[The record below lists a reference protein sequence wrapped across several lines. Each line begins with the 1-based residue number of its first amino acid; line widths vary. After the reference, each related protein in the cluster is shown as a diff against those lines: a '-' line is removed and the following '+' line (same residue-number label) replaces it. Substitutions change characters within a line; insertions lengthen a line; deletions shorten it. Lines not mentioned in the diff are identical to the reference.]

1 MAQSPIRFVAPSPG
15 PATDL
20 ASTPPPPSLFRR
32 ESPTTAAM
40 RAEREALEKSLAA
53 RRSTVKPVP
62 VRPGVT
68 AKPPAALERG
78 PLEMATDFAGD
89 SARSL
94 LGRGTIGTGE
104 GAVGL
109 ANIATA
115 LSPANIG
122 ARAASALLGEKA
134 PDLTLNPVLDA
145 VGYQPQVVRDYIA
158 ESDSEAL
165 KRARAEVEKAQGFL
179 PTVEASL
186 RNPSTIVQSA
196 IESVPSMLAGQGV
209 ASGALKVAPSMAP
222 ILASALGEGALT
234 AGQNAEQTRQESGTL
249 TPGQAGAAVAAGGV
263 TAGIS
268 RVAGRFAEKAGL
280 ADPDTLILAGR
291 AASEKPRGLAARMIG
306 GAISEG
312 LLEEAPQSAQEQ
324 AFQNVA
330 QGRPLGQGVME
341 SAAQGM
347 LTGGLM
353 GAGSN
358 VMPQRQAESVD
369 NPDAPPPQ
377 YDAEDDFTSA
387 LLNPSIGPAQALAM
401 GETAPP
407 VAAPASVPAPA
418 PSIRPS
424 DVAGQ
429 IVWDAESQG
438 RSPLSALID
447 SGLSTKDAKAVLSRV
462 RANQPQAAAVPAPDA
477 SKVDADQDKAAAARR
492 AEAKSPAPAPAP
504 ASRPTPRNA
513 TPEEEDRFLREAHDA
528 VNRAASEQ
536 LRAEREARAER
547 FATPWDNRF
556 ASGAAPAAE
565 APTADPF
572 GQAERN
578 AAFGLASSG
587 AADVSPAPSPFEAK
601 QEQFSRG
608 QSEQQQA
615 AEDAFY
621 RKYAQDNGHA
631 ALVDALRTREGLS
644 TSAAVEDAKAIEDG
658 RPRKKRKPKP
668 AQAAPADAA
677 PSDAAGTPTSPQAAS
692 SSPRDASAQAPG
704 TQAQA
709 GTVSSESSPAAGTP
723 ERSSEPSPSSA
734 PPPQVGE
741 SSDAVALTPR
751 DNEGSNAAQ
760 GSEQVDD
767 IAAENTD
774 SSADGSTTV
783 TARGRDF
790 KVERTDKGFIL
801 RGTKGARYDV
811 IETGPNRYEV
821 KRNERRGMLGGRL
834 GGPEDPLSGVTFAV
848 KDGKLEVS
856 NGTTRSA
863 PARKVPGSKNPIAD
877 FWNSRKGPEEEGPE
891 ANFYRADQP
900 NPDDYDA
907 EGNEIPRGGPPSG
920 PQNPSGDTGGGGV
933 ERQPPVLPSDKS
945 ALLEGP
951 LTDVGAE
958 NVIVRPPVEGRLDDQ
973 LVADEAPKG
982 PVAQGSVLVRDEKN
996 QPDERKESA
1005 KPKDDEKGSQ
1015 QGTESLPPKK
1025 AGPKASHSSLIT
1037 AIYRAA
1043 ENPADGK
1050 RFLPADRAKVVA
1062 AIEAAKDACVSVTY
1076 REPSHRDYAE
1086 QWTIRGDD
1094 GKGYLLSL
1102 DGSGR
1107 STWHELGQKP
1117 KANLG
1122 AARAEVPEAKAEGQK
1137 YEFSSTQADLPPTF
1151 ANAVRSLA
1159 AKIPDSAL
1167 AGDGRENDPHVTV
1180 KFGTVTNDAADVR
1193 KVLEGQGPITITFGK
1208 LSTFPPSESSD
1219 GAAVL
1224 KLDIYSSDLQ
1234 ALNKRIGDAL
1244 ENTETFKYSP
1254 HVTVAYVDPAQVDAV
1269 KAKLSNPLN
1278 GKTVKIDRLSF
1289 SDRQGEKHEIKLV
1302 AEPKGMDGLTKT
1314 QRAEKN
1320 ASRDGVGTVRQADDR
1335 EAPAKSA
1342 KSPVVDKVPAG
1353 EAVPSSRGKAGAED
1367 KGQVQ
1372 GTESLPSSKPVDSG
1386 ISEAPIPE
1394 QVKRP
1399 GAGENAREW
1408 MRKYSAANIEG
1419 RRALIRGLGGKLTY
1433 EDMRQLAAYTDDI
1446 TTENPA
1452 TPPEAKTTPF
1462 RPAKLA
1468 GLPAPIAPGANQGA
1482 NPVQSG
1488 ERIKREIKLSEEKIA
1503 KAKESLEKAK
1513 EVKSNAKGKRE
1524 KEKIQKRIDVLDK
1537 EYDAARRAGWEL
1549 RDERLKIEGDPAQK
1563 LITGKRYDQVDE
1575 KALTPI
1581 VREAVQ
1587 ANPRAKDFTKA
1598 QLESAI
1604 KSFASNEWTPFYGAV
1619 IDKGLEKAV
1628 DNSLDVK
1635 LGEIVQAKALDELK
1649 QMEGLDERTGYG
1661 QMDRFKYREEL
1672 KRAYRA
1678 DEIEKI
1684 MERAREDNKKGLEKK
1699 AEDDRVAAQQAE
1711 QERQRVESLKEP
1723 VPADQVA
1730 IIQKLTIGE
1739 YNALK
1744 EGVLPDSPYRLAAM
1758 YPSDQVLKRLGARG
1772 LVEKQMDP
1780 LTKTEEYVGTLT
1792 PAGQDMAKAV
1802 ERYEARLKNG
1812 IPFAERGTVKGRW
1825 SDAFDKGS
1833 SRLIIGKANGHDF
1846 HSTGHWLVE
1855 GKRPAQAEGVGVF
1868 QELTPDRLSAVLTP
1882 KKKVEKITPVA
1893 YFETDTRGHVVMSN
1907 GSAYNASY
1915 FDYVSGLHPDAEF
1928 FGADEKDTPVYLKT
1942 KDGRPVGVIMPIR
1955 HEATPGVQAILD
1967 EKPAEAE
1974 KPGGPGPIISEM
1986 LTASRSSL
1994 LETAKDVSDVRYGE
2008 PGTILFEYK
2017 GKTFSAPEPTDV
2029 MPAKDTKGSND
2040 EGARA
2045 WAAKQIWD
2053 KKAKGATAKEAS
2065 KAETKKS
2072 IGDVGEKI
2080 GGAKKDLW
2088 STFKDKMSDALDMD
2102 LVAQPLS
2109 KSWPEPDYEAMIRDG
2124 ADPWSVG
2131 FIRAVRDEV
2140 PPKPQ
2145 KAWRAKQW
2153 AGQVEQL
2160 RKFAFDLLNGRYT
2173 KAQLQEK
2180 IAEKPFAAAMKPVT
2194 DRAELYALVGH
2205 EKSLHGVRIA
2215 SGDYSVFNG
2224 QKFDKS
2230 KTIWTVEKKAPKTSF
2245 SNWPKIMA
2253 SGDTRAEALD
2263 AFKAAYPTLDVSP
2276 KKQAADFI
2284 VYSYRGKPGFYIGKK
2299 ISGKT
2304 FDLAGPFDNVK
2315 EARAYKDAENEALL
2329 DKLEK
2334 IKEVPLERR
2343 PDNRPRVGEDHRQG
2357 KDITADE
2364 FKDAFGFRGVEF
2376 GNWVEQGKRQASL
2389 NEAYDALMD
2398 MAAILDIPPKAI
2410 SLNGELG
2417 LAFGAR
2423 GGGQFAAAHYE
2434 SGKVV
2439 INLTKTKGAGS
2450 LGHEWWHALDNYFS
2464 RARGAKDGFMTTSVL
2479 NPGGANGD
2487 PAAEKVRIEMLRAY
2501 GQVRDKIRETALKAR
2516 ASKLDAKRSGKA
2528 YWTTGH
2534 EMSARAFESYLISKL
2549 QDQNG
2554 SNDYLANIV
2563 DEDTW
2568 NAAAA
2573 LGFELSDSYPYPT
2586 AGEIPSIRAA
2596 FDNFFE
2602 VIESKETDKGVAL
2615 FERKPSAPEFSRPTF
2630 YSALER
2636 SAEQMKQPM
2645 MAHDA
2650 ARFLLD
2656 PKRGAKAAE
2665 AKWTGLDDFLGVQW
2679 QDGKMSV
2686 TDPVKARR
2694 RVTPAEVQDFLK
2706 ANAVTV
2712 TEVTQGGPVLRADE
2726 LEAKEKAM
2734 ERAIDEFVAFQQTA
2748 SPEVKRAAVAFRN
2761 GHDVAAM
2768 GLMAYRNDALEFN
2781 RLKNEKD
2788 EAEAAV
2794 REIETLKGQR
2804 TPTKFAQYQ
2813 IPGGTNYREVLLTL
2827 PEKRRTMEVS
2837 DTVNRWNVFENG
2849 QKIASDVTNAQALE
2863 MTGGKEGSFRSS
2875 HFDEPNILAHVR
2887 FNERTDAN
2895 GKRVLF
2901 LEEIQSDWAQR
2912 GRRAGFKQG
2921 PRDTSRW
2928 TVQPNVGDGWN
2939 VYDEQG
2945 REVALEIHG
2954 EDRDEAIANAIEFER
2969 SNGLEDE
2976 RPDGVPPAPFV
2987 EKTED
2992 WTALALKS
3000 MLHYAAANGYDSV
3013 AWTTG
3018 EMQAA
3023 RYDLAKQVDSLD
3035 YTKLPGDVYSIAGV
3049 KDGREFPVAEKVPA
3063 SKLEEYVGKDVAEKI
3078 IAGAGEQSSPPG
3090 YKRLSGVDLK
3100 VGGEGMRAFYDKIVP
3115 QVAEKLGKKFRA
3127 KVADLQVPTKKADR
3141 KLDKKVIADA
3151 AVRFIRGDDD
3161 ANDFIDGAD
3170 LDGLL
3175 SEDEA
3180 WALGEKYSNNDRG
3193 DRALTRSM
3201 AQNMAAELVT
3211 RFGDQKRMTVHS
3223 LDISPEMR
3231 ASVRE
3236 GQPLFTKRAATMTE
3250 SQWQHYNA
3258 RHDAD
3263 RGESA
3268 REAYRRSETVN
3279 GAPTGVRV
3287 VDFEGDVDKQ
3297 VVSMMVQWS
3306 AAIASKMG
3314 AAVHMLQR
3322 HVPALKF
3329 GGVTPAGNLHGV
3341 NVDGK
3346 VFINYLAT
3354 HQLALEVAKK
3364 ERITYE
3370 EAFSREAVNVLIHE
3384 AAHYAEKG
3392 HGPAFEAEMDRIKAD
3407 LGPQALA
3414 SMLRDFRKYAAND
3427 QNRTR
3432 TQRMYEKAAPGW
3444 IEGERRGREAAAN
3457 TGAAGARGADAQQ
3470 SERLRPR
3477 PRSDTGGDQYSLGDD
3492 EPAGG
3497 VRMARRSAAVDVAGA
3512 PGLRRPDGRGVDPS
3526 FSRKP
3531 SASTPGLV
3539 AQQEANSD
3547 RLFRAFIRKQG
3558 GDIGDNE
3565 TKGQYL
3571 QRKTQNRLNRL
3582 DRAESDAREKRG
3594 DTSAPILADR
3604 LFGGQARIDNK
3615 LTVTESVLLD
3625 PLMKS
3630 IRSNGLN
3637 FDLLGSYMQGKP
3649 DAIESVQKSGKRAK
3663 YDEAAGKIDTIYAV
3677 SDSYRVKRGL
3687 VTPEELD
3694 DIRAK
3699 REKARAESTA
3709 HPIFDALQDFER
3721 VIIQDEHNT
3730 GLQAVAAFAE
3740 EANDPGFARVSK
3752 VGQDGPRPNSV
3763 VFRRDGREWQIDFSS
3778 PEVADS
3784 VRKLHADSMNAVARF
3799 MSKGTRWVSRVNTVL
3814 SPAFMVKN
3822 KIRDFAGAVLSAM
3835 VLQGAPNGVSKSVA
3849 AKIVG
3854 GQLSAMRGTRDYIKN
3869 PAGKFEQGS
3878 AGWWAQQAHKNA
3890 ALPGYFRSIESLQR
3904 LESRLGDTLR
3914 GKMARKISFRHFSD
3928 VMMGLSELSEA
3939 STRVS
3944 VYRALVESG
3953 VSPAQAG
3960 DMARQTLDTN
3970 KTGDWT
3976 RNIGAIT
3983 PFFNSS
3989 VQGAARLAQMM
4000 TSKDP
4005 GVRRRARAMMGGLVA
4020 AGAMLGAWLA
4030 ASGGDDDKD
4039 GIPDSDQQPEWD
4051 TQRNL
4056 IIGGV
4061 KIPLPQGFS
4070 APFYAGFMLSKLGRG
4085 NAKPAEAMFQ
4095 VGKAFWDQFTPISS
4109 PFGVA
4114 QPAAD
4119 LLQNQTF
4126 TGSPI
4131 RPIRYPGDTRP
4142 NSEKFF
4148 KSNTGAAKA
4157 IAKGLNRATFGDE
4170 SESGYIDLYPGDI
4183 DYVAKAGMGAFGR
4196 FMADSARAVEAI
4208 MDGKPVKKVPVVG
4221 DFLVD
4226 EDRNIQSRYY
4236 DAASMI
4242 RDADDRRRG
4251 KQRMA
4256 MRQEL
4261 SERYPGSSEKI
4272 EGASL
4277 TELRKAMR
4285 DTGATLS
4292 PERGAWLKAEL
4303 EEQDGRA
4310 LKAKA
4315 AFEEASDRL
4324 KALDSLPDGPDKDE
4338 KRRAIY
4344 EAANRAFVAAVKV
4357 Q

>member
-40 RAEREALEKSLAA
+40 RAEREALERSLSA

-115 LSPANIG
+115 LSPVNIG
-122 ARAASALLGEKA
+122 ARAASALLNKKA

-145 VGYQPQVVRDYIA
+145 VGYQPQVARDYIS
-158 ESDSEAL
+158 EFDSEAL

-209 ASGALKVAPSMAP
+209 ASGALKVAPGMAP

-268 RVAGRFAEKAGL
+268 RVAGRLAEKAGL

-324 AFQNVA
+324 AFQNLA
-330 QGRPLGQGVME
+330 QGRPLGEGVME

-407 VAAPASVPAPA
+407 AAPPAPVPAPA

-447 SGLSTKDAKAVLSRV
+447 SGLSTKDAKAVLASV
-462 RANQPQAAAVPAPDA
+462 RAKQPKAAAVPAPDA
-477 SKVDADQDKAAAARR
+477 SKVDAEQDKAAAARR

-578 AAFGLASSG
+578 SAFGLASSG
-587 AADVSPAPSPFEAK
+587 STDVSPAPSPFEAK
-601 QEQFSRG
+601 QEQFARG

-621 RKYAQDNGHA
+621 RQYAQDNGHA

-668 AQAAPADAA
+668 AQQAAPADAA

-692 SSPRDASAQAPG
+692 SSPRDASAQAPDN
-704 TQAQA
+704 QAQA
-709 GTVSSESSPAAGTP
+709 GKAAAESSPAAGTP

-734 PPPQVGE
+734 PRPQVGE
-741 SSDAVALTPR
+741 SSDVVASTPR
-751 DNEGSNAAQ
+751 GNEGSTAAQ
-760 GSEQVDD
+760 ESEQVDD

-774 SSADGSTTV
+774 SSADVSTTV

-790 KVERTDKGFIL
+790 EV
-801 RGTKGARYDV
+801 KGAR
-811 IETGPNRYEV
+811 IEDG
-821 KRNERRGMLGGRL
+821 RRVWVLRGKGNPKFKVAPAEYKAIEGRD
-834 GGPEDPLSGVTFAV
+834 GTISVSQIRDDSENPFGAVTFENRDGQLRVKEQSKVGVAKSSKAV
-848 KDGKLEVS
+848 ER
-856 NGTTRSA
+856 GTAT
-863 PARKVPGSKNPIAD
+863 
-877 FWNSRKGPEEEGPE
+877 
-891 ANFYRADQP
+891 
-900 NPDDYDA
+900 PDDQIA
-907 EGNEIPRGGPPSG
+907 AALEASIAQTAKPGNRGGEQSA
-920 PQNPSGDTGGGGV
+920 QVGG
-933 ERQPPVLPSDKS
+933 ERQPAVSPANKG

-951 LTDVGAE
+951 IAVDGADDI
-958 NVIVRPPVEGRLDDQ
+958 VVRPPVEGSRDNQ
-973 LVADEAPKG
+973 PVADDAPE
-982 PVAQGSVLVRDEKN
+982 VSQGSAPQSVRGPGRPVSEADPQKDQRAKQGDEGG
-996 QPDERKESA
+996 QS
-1005 KPKDDEKGSQ
+1005 
-1015 QGTESLPPKK
+1015 TESLPPKAK
-1025 AGPKASHSSLIT
+1025 T
-1037 AIYRAA
+1037 T
-1043 ENPADGK
+1043 PAKSD
-1050 RFLPADRAKVVA
+1050 
-1062 AIEAAKDACVSVTY
+1062 
-1076 REPSHRDYAE
+1076 
-1086 QWTIRGDD
+1086 
-1094 GKGYLLSL
+1094 
-1102 DGSGR
+1102 
-1107 STWHELGQKP
+1107 QK
-1117 KANLG
+1117 
-1122 AARAEVPEAKAEGQK
+1122 EGQK
-1137 YEFSSTQADLPPTF
+1137 YEFSSTQADLPPAF
-1151 ANAVRSLA
+1151 AAAVRSLA

-1167 AGDGRENDPHVTV
+1167 AGDGRESDPHVTV

-1244 ENTETFKYSP
+1244 DNTETFKYSP
-1254 HVTVAYVDPAQVDAV
+1254 HVTVAYVDPAQADAV

-1314 QRAEKN
+1314 QRAEKKSAARPEETIPGGSLAVGDRLRMMKSEVVVKERTEDNGIEYTLSSEVDGPKGFVKVKDLDSGNVIRMGSWPTYAAAEADYLKAIGKAPKATLPDPKTAAVKTRIGTIDLTTFLANGRKPWEVTQDQWIELQRAERRRLGQQEGGDNPNVPNFEYKAYHEDSVKQAIADKQPVSGGVLKDYPNLRPKRTVTITEAEITPTRGGVVATPIATEPVEPTPEAEPTASQAGINRLSTAVFNRIDSGEGIKNNPELTKMAELAFGGTRASGKWSPKDAYDALEMGVNRWLN
-1320 ASRDGVGTVRQADDR
+1320 AN
-1335 EAPAKSA
+1335 AKS
-1342 KSPVVDKVPAG
+1342 
-1353 EAVPSSRGKAGAED
+1353 
-1367 KGQVQ
+1367 
-1372 GTESLPSSKPVDSG
+1372 L
-1386 ISEAPIPE
+1386 
-1394 QVKRP
+1394 
-1399 GAGENAREW
+1399 
-1408 MRKYSAANIEG
+1408 M
-1419 RRALIRGLGGKLTY
+1419 
-1433 EDMRQLAAYTDDI
+1433 
-1446 TTENPA
+1446 
-1452 TPPEAKTTPF
+1452 
-1462 RPAKLA
+1462 
-1468 GLPAPIAPGANQGA
+1468 
-1482 NPVQSG
+1482 
-1488 ERIKREIKLSEEKIA
+1488 
-1503 KAKESLEKAK
+1503 
-1513 EVKSNAKGKRE
+1513 
-1524 KEKIQKRIDVLDK
+1524 
-1537 EYDAARRAGWEL
+1537 
-1549 RDERLKIEGDPAQK
+1549 EGDPRAALERLRGVLALLPTQTDRTREQQDLQQFSTPPTEAYVAARALGIRPGETVLEPSAGNGGLAVFAK
-1563 LITGKRYDQVDE
+1563 GGGAKVVVNEISPRRAEILKSLGFEVTSVDAENLNALLPKEIVPDSVLMNPPFSSTGGRLKSNKTEFGARHVEQALARMKPGGRLVAIVGQGMAMNRPAFAEWWKKIGNRYNV
-1575 KALTPI
+1575 
-1581 VREAVQ
+1581 V
-1587 ANPRAKDFTKA
+1587 AN
-1598 QLESAI
+1598 
-1604 KSFASNEWTPFYGAV
+1604 YGIPGEEYGKYGTTFGNQIIV
-1619 IDKGLEKAV
+1619 IDK
-1628 DNSLDVK
+1628 
-1635 LGEIVQAKALDELK
+1635 
-1649 QMEGLDERTGYG
+1649 T
-1661 QMDRFKYREEL
+1661 
-1672 KRAYRA
+1672 
-1678 DEIEKI
+1678 
-1684 MERAREDNKKGLEKK
+1684 
-1699 AEDDRVAAQQAE
+1699 
-1711 QERQRVESLKEP
+1711 
-1723 VPADQVA
+1723 
-1730 IIQKLTIGE
+1730 
-1739 YNALK
+1739 
-1744 EGVLPDSPYRLAAM
+1744 SPN
-1758 YPSDQVLKRLGARG
+1758 G
-1772 LVEKQMDP
+1772 LV
-1780 LTKTEEYVGTLT
+1780 
-1792 PAGQDMAKAV
+1792 
-1802 ERYEARLKNG
+1802 N
-1812 IPFAERGTVKGRW
+1812 VK
-1825 SDAFDKGS
+1825 
-1833 SRLIIGKANGHDF
+1833 H
-1846 HSTGHWLVE
+1846 
-1855 GKRPAQAEGVGVF
+1855 
-1868 QELTPDRLSAVLTP
+1868 
-1882 KKKVEKITPVA
+1882 
-1893 YFETDTRGHVVMSN
+1893 
-1907 GSAYNASY
+1907 
-1915 FDYVSGLHPDAEF
+1915 
-1928 FGADEKDTPVYLKT
+1928 
-1942 KDGRPVGVIMPIR
+1942 
-1955 HEATPGVQAILD
+1955 
-1967 EKPAEAE
+1967 
-1974 KPGGPGPIISEM
+1974 
-1986 LTASRSSL
+1986 
-1994 LETAKDVSDVRYGE
+1994 
-2008 PGTILFEYK
+2008 
-2017 GKTFSAPEPTDV
+2017 
-2029 MPAKDTKGSND
+2029 
-2040 EGARA
+2040 
-2045 WAAKQIWD
+2045 
-2053 KKAKGATAKEAS
+2053 
-2065 KAETKKS
+2065 
-2072 IGDVGEKI
+2072 GD
-2080 GGAKKDLW
+2080 L
-2088 STFKDKMSDALDMD
+2088 
-2102 LVAQPLS
+2102 
-2109 KSWPEPDYEAMIRDG
+2109 
-2124 ADPWSVG
+2124 
-2131 FIRAVRDEV
+2131 
-2140 PPKPQ
+2140 
-2145 KAWRAKQW
+2145 
-2153 AGQVEQL
+2153 
-2160 RKFAFDLLNGRYT
+2160 
-2173 KAQLQEK
+2173 
-2180 IAEKPFAAAMKPVT
+2180 
-2194 DRAELYALVGH
+2194 
-2205 EKSLHGVRIA
+2205 KSL
-2215 SGDYSVFNG
+2215 
-2224 QKFDKS
+2224 
-2230 KTIWTVEKKAPKTSF
+2230 E
-2245 SNWPKIMA
+2245 
-2253 SGDTRAEALD
+2253 EALD
-2263 AFKAAYPTLDVSP
+2263 ALDAIGKARRLSVEPASALGDGRTQSSAGDGAVETASGQTGSGVRKPGRLGSPRRPSSGGKETVGKPSTVVQDVPEQGRPRPAVSAATEGTGKPDETVRDVVSEGGRAGLRPAGRVGFFKPEAAKKEPSRRELPGGSFVEARPQRLDLSGIPKHPASVVEPSSLASVSPPPITYEGKIPESLAKDGDLSDLQLEAALYAGQRHSQALPGGQKAGFLIGDGPGVGKTRELATITLDNWNQGRKRTLWLSVGWNLVSGVRDGLNQVGAEDIP
-2276 KKQAADFI
+2276 LHRLD
-2284 VYSYRGKPGFYIGKK
+2284 SIG
-2299 ISGKT
+2299 
-2304 FDLAGPFDNVK
+2304 
-2315 EARAYKDAENEALL
+2315 RKDAIQFGDGVLFATYSTFREPERIAQVQEWLGDSPVIHFDEAHKAKNL
-2329 DKLEK
+2329 
-2334 IKEVPLERR
+2334 
-2343 PDNRPRVGEDHRQG
+2343 VGEMGEPTKTGAAVLKIQNDNPNALVTYASA
-2357 KDITADE
+2357 TAATE
-2364 FKDAFGFRGVEF
+2364 PRNMGYMVRLGLWGPGTAFPTFNDFRTAIETGGVGAMEMISRDVKALGIGISRGISMEGVEF
-2376 GNWVEQGKRQASL
+2376 RETVHNLTQEQKDVYNRAARLWQEILKRVDDAIQVTGGKSFARMRALSQFYGAMQRFFKAVATSSKVPTLIRRIEEELKDGRSIVVRLVSTAEGRTEDQVAKAKAEGVEIDDLDITPRETIVGYIENSFPTTLYQDYTDPDTGQTMTRPVLDADGNMVQDPEAVAMRDELLRVVSDLRLPEHPLDQMLKHFGVDKIAEVTGRSKRLITNKVTGRREWASRSPKSANAAERDAFQGGKKRILLLNDSGGTGMDAHADNKAKNKQQRVYFIFETGWSADNELQALGRVNRTNQASAPIYDLVSTDLSGERRFYSTIAKRLEQLGALSRGDRSGVSAGGLADFNFENDYGKGAAKAVYDDLEYDDPDTLRQMGFVDPKTGNVKISTADKTDVPRFLNRVLALEVDKQAEVFGNFERAFAAIVQKAKDDDAYDSGVSDLKAERVTVVGKPTVVSTDPTSGASTEHVELSAEYKTYPMSWASSQGWANKEGSGYYTNDKSGRVFLAVKSANSTNTETGRIEQFYRLFRPNGSVEHVPESELRDRFTKDGDPKDLWDKEYAEAPKTRKETVHLITGVTLPIWDKLGTRSQVLKVVRTETEGGKRFVGVK
-2389 NEAYDALMD
+2389 
-2398 MAAILDIPPKAI
+2398 IPTK
-2410 SLNGELG
+2410 EV
-2417 LAFGAR
+2417 
-2423 GGGQFAAAHYE
+2423 
-2434 SGKVV
+2434 GKVLKALNV
-2439 INLTKTKGAGS
+2439 RTVAANPAQVFESVNGGATVD
-2450 LGHEWWHALDNYFS
+2450 LDRKLRLSRVRVRGENRIEITSKDFQIGS
-2464 RARGAKDGFMTTSVL
+2464 RAKELVNLGALEEKIDFRFRYFIPDDTTVGVGVL
-2479 NPGGANGD
+2479 
-2487 PAAEKVRIEMLRAY
+2487 ERL
-2501 GQVRDKIRETALKAR
+2501 LKA
-2516 ASKLDAKRSGKA
+2516 
-2528 YWTTGH
+2528 
-2534 EMSARAFESYLISKL
+2534 
-2549 QDQNG
+2549 
-2554 SNDYLANIV
+2554 
-2563 DEDTW
+2563 
-2568 NAAAA
+2568 
-2573 LGFELSDSYPYPT
+2573 YP
-2586 AGEIPSIRAA
+2586 
-2596 FDNFFE
+2596 
-2602 VIESKETDKGVAL
+2602 VIEGGEDAPR
-2615 FERKPSAPEFSRPTF
+2615 FERKPAAPEFSRPTF

-2712 TEVTQGGPVLRADE
+2712 
-2726 LEAKEKAM
+2726 K
-2734 ERAIDEFVAFQQTA
+2734 
-2748 SPEVKRAAVAFRN
+2748 
-2761 GHDVAAM
+2761 
-2768 GLMAYRNDALEFN
+2768 
-2781 RLKNEKD
+2781 
-2788 EAEAAV
+2788 
-2794 REIETLKGQR
+2794 
-2804 TPTKFAQYQ
+2804 
-2813 IPGGTNYREVLLTL
+2813 
-2827 PEKRRTMEVS
+2827 EVS
-2837 DTVNRWNVFENG
+2837 
-2849 QKIASDVTNAQALE
+2849 L
-2863 MTGGKEGSFRSS
+2863 
-2875 HFDEPNILAHVR
+2875 
-2887 FNERTDAN
+2887 
-2895 GKRVLF
+2895 
-2901 LEEIQSDWAQR
+2901 
-2912 GRRAGFKQG
+2912 
-2921 PRDTSRW
+2921 
-2928 TVQPNVGDGWN
+2928 
-2939 VYDEQG
+2939 
-2945 REVALEIHG
+2945 
-2954 EDRDEAIANAIEFER
+2954 
-2969 SNGLEDE
+2969 
-2976 RPDGVPPAPFV
+2976 
-2987 EKTED
+2987 
-2992 WTALALKS
+2992 
-3000 MLHYAAANGYDSV
+3000 
-3013 AWTTG
+3013 
-3018 EMQAA
+3018 
-3023 RYDLAKQVDSLD
+3023 
-3035 YTKLPGDVYSIAGV
+3035 
-3049 KDGREFPVAEKVPA
+3049 
-3063 SKLEEYVGKDVAEKI
+3063 
-3078 IAGAGEQSSPPG
+3078 
-3090 YKRLSGVDLK
+3090 
-3100 VGGEGMRAFYDKIVP
+3100 
-3115 QVAEKLGKKFRA
+3115 
-3127 KVADLQVPTKKADR
+3127 
-3141 KLDKKVIADA
+3141 
-3151 AVRFIRGDDD
+3151 
-3161 ANDFIDGAD
+3161 
-3170 LDGLL
+3170 
-3175 SEDEA
+3175 
-3180 WALGEKYSNNDRG
+3180 
-3193 DRALTRSM
+3193 
-3201 AQNMAAELVT
+3201 
-3211 RFGDQKRMTVHS
+3211 
-3223 LDISPEMR
+3223 
-3231 ASVRE
+3231 
-3236 GQPLFTKRAATMTE
+3236 TKRAATMTE

-3346 VFINYLAT
+3346 VFVNYLAT

-3370 EAFSREAVNVLIHE
+3370 EAFAREAVNVLIHE

-3477 PRSDTGGDQYSLGDD
+3477 PRSDTGGDQDSFSDD

-3497 VRMARRSAAVDVAGA
+3497 VRMARRTAPVDVAGA
-3512 PGLRRPDGRGVDPS
+3512 PGLRRPDGRGIDPS

-3582 DRAESDAREKRG
+3582 DRAESDARERRG

-3604 LFGGQARIDNK
+3604 FFGGQARIDNK

-3663 YDEAAGKIDTIYAV
+3663 YDEAAAKIDAIYAV
-3677 SDSYRVKRGL
+3677 SDSYRIKRGL

-3699 REKARAESTA
+3699 REKARAASTA

-3784 VRKLHADSMNAVARF
+3784 VRKPHADSMNAVARF
-3799 MSKGTRWVSRVNTVL
+3799 VSKGTRWVSRVNTVL
-3814 SPAFMVKN
+3814 SPAFMIKN

-3849 AKIVG
+3849 AKIIG
-3854 GQLSAMRGTRDYIKN
+3854 GQGAAMRGTRDYIKN

-3890 ALPGYFRSIESLQR
+3890 AVPGYFRSIESLQR

-3928 VMMGLSELSEA
+3928 VMMALSELSEA

-3953 VSPAQAG
+3953 VTPAKAG

-4126 TGSPI
+4126 TGAPI

-4170 SESGYIDLYPGDI
+4170 SESGYIDFYPGDI
-4183 DYVAKAGMGAFGR
+4183 DYVAKAGMGSFGR

-4208 MDGKPVKKVPVVG
+4208 MDGKPVKKIPVVG

-4324 KALDSLPDGPDKDE
+4324 KALDNMPDGPDKDE